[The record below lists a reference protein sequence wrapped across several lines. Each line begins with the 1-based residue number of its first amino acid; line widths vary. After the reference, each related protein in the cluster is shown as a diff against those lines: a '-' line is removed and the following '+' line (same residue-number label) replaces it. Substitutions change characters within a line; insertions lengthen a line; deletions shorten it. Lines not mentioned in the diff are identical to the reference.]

1 MTIKNLLSIRSSAS
15 FFYLKSVVV
24 ALLKKIIVSLISA
37 FAGLIWVFLT
47 ISTMFLIL
55 PLALS
60 LLWLS
65 IILVKTEQWIYKD
78 E

>member
-1 MTIKNLLSIRSSAS
+1 MTFKNLLSVRSSAS
-15 FFYLKSVVV
+15 FFYFKSVFV

-37 FAGLIWVFLT
+37 IAGLIWVFLT

-60 LLWLS
+60 LLWLT
-65 IILVKTEQWIYKD
+65 IVLVKAEQWI
-78 E
+78 